1 MSEEAWYKMLAVSF
15 ALHIFVLAAF
25 SIPMKFTSKRFD
37 LSSSYSVNL
46 VGRVG
51 NLGGGQKEGAAPEI
65 KKTPEKPV
73 PVKSKPIPIKKEK
86 DLVSLSKKKA
96 PAKETT
102 TQEELDQLQKKIQNI
117 KKKTEYFDMAKSA
130 GGGSGRGGTG
140 GLPFPG
146 GGSGNPP
153 DPLTQKYYLDIFD
166 KIRAAWSVLPGTASF
181 KKDLETIVVIKI
193 RKDGRIVDI
202 NIEKRSGI
210 RVYDESVQRA
220 LLAAEPLPPIPAA
233 LNMDYMEIGYRFQ
246 PGDLR

>member
-65 KKTPEKPV
+65 KKTPEKTV
-73 PVKSKPIPIKKEK
+73 SVKSKPIPIKKEK

-130 GGGSGRGGTG
+130 GGGPGRGSTG

-146 GGSGNPP
+146 GGTGGPP
-153 DPLTQKYYLDIFD
+153 DPLMQKYYLDIFD
-166 KIRAAWSVLPGTASF
+166 KIRAAWSVLPGAASF
-181 KKDLETIVVIKI
+181 KKDLETIVVIKV

-220 LLAAEPLPPIPAA
+220 LLAAEPLPPIPAG

>member
-46 VGRVG
+46 VGSVG

-86 DLVSLSKKKA
+86 DLVSLSKKKT